1 MTAPQ
6 LLLPGEE
13 GSRHRSPLDGAVPAG
28 PTTLA
33 RPATAAAA
41 TITI

>member
-13 GSRHRSPLDGAVPAG
+13 GSRHRAARDGAVPVG

-33 RPATAAAA
+33 RQATAAAA
-41 TITI
+41 TIAI